1 MGTPNHEKQHKSRT
15 LLKSLLRSVFLCSA
29 NELRHLYTEVEMATP
44 VRSPLYSETTT
55 TSSGFQSLPTTDGGP
70 VFKSFGDYLVATQKN
85 VRPSSSYNVSVTTPT
100 GFLEF
105 KPRDMEIQ
113 KKYDAMSPNWE
124 GVDSSMK
131 AVDQGVYSLDSA
143 EATRQ
148 ELRETQAAL
157 ESGGPPTV
165 RLPDTPKDLWASFKD
180 MLPASSS
187 GIPAATEPKQALWP
201 PLGICGVQ

>member
-1 MGTPNHEKQHKSRT
+1 
-15 LLKSLLRSVFLCSA
+15 
-29 NELRHLYTEVEMATP
+29 MATP

-55 TSSGFQSLPTTDGGP
+55 TSSGFQTLPTAEGGP
-70 VFKSFGDYLVATQKN
+70 VFKSFGDYLVATQKHQ
-85 VRPSSSYNVSVTTPT
+85 RPSSSYNATVTTPT
-100 GFLEF
+100 GFMEF
-105 KPRDMEIQ
+105 KPRDMNIQ
-113 KKYDAMSPNWE
+113 KKYDAMSPSWE

-157 ESGGPPTV
+157 ESGGQPTV

-180 MLPASSS
+180 MLSAPST
-187 GIPAATEPKQALWP
+187 GIPPATEPKQALWP
-201 PLGICGVQ
+201 PIGICGVQ

>member
-1 MGTPNHEKQHKSRT
+1 
-15 LLKSLLRSVFLCSA
+15 
-29 NELRHLYTEVEMATP
+29 MATP

-55 TSSGFQSLPTTDGGP
+55 TSSGFQTLPTAEGGP
-70 VFKSFGDYLVATQKN
+70 IFKSYGDYLVATQKN
-85 VRPSSSYNVSVTTPT
+85 QRPSSSYNISVTTPT
-100 GFLEF
+100 GFMEF
-105 KPRDMEIQ
+105 KPRDMDIQ

-131 AVDQGVYSLDSA
+131 AVDQGVYSLDAA

-148 ELRETQAAL
+148 ELRESQAAL
-157 ESGGPPTV
+157 ATAGQPSV
-165 RLPDTPKDLWASFKD
+165 RLPDTPADLWASFKD
-180 MLPASSS
+180 LLPAASS

>member
-1 MGTPNHEKQHKSRT
+1 
-15 LLKSLLRSVFLCSA
+15 
-29 NELRHLYTEVEMATP
+29 MATP